1 MAEERLQKILA
12 NAGIASRRKAEE
24 LIVTGHVSVNG
35 VTVTELGS
43 KADLAVDEVK
53 CDGQRLKAPKH
64 YVYFAFNK
72 PKNVMTTVNDPE
84 RRETVMHFF
93 KGLKERI
100 YPVGRLDYASEG
112 LLLLTNDGEFANLIS
127 SPSAHVPKTYL
138 VKVNGIL
145 TAEQQ
150 ETFRRGIPMHGKRTA
165 PAKLK
170 VVRSTVNPWYEVTI
184 AEGRQNQ
191 IRIMFKHFGFLV
203 EKLRRIR
210 IGFLDL
216 EGLKGGAYRTLTR
229 EEVERFRRMLKM
241 DGAEADKASE
251 QTGRES
257 NAKPAAARNSNPPV
271 QPFRSPR
278 APARDMRRPRPTAKP
293 SGNPRFPVQ
302 QPRGERPAAQ
312 DFRGSRPSGGP
323 PARIPR
329 APMPPERGDRPPA
342 RAFRGPRSPERTG
355 DRTSAPGQTSGFRQN
370 DRAAR
375 SSRPSGPPA
384 RGPRRPAQ
392 DSEES
397 RPSRQSSRGSGP
409 FPAPE
414 RGGRPPGPPSQGP
427 RPPVR
432 NARGP
437 SGTGRP
443 PSQLSR
449 EFGRKGPGE
458 RSFGQSR
465 PPARGSRPPGK
476 GRKPTR
482 D

>member
-12 NAGIASRRKAEE
+12 KAGIASRRKAEE
-24 LIVTGHVSVNG
+24 FIVTGHVSVNG
-35 VTVTELGS
+35 VTVTELGT
-43 KADLAVDEVK
+43 KADLTVDEVK
-53 CDGQRLKAPKH
+53 CDGQRLKAPRH

-203 EKLRRIR
+203 EKLRRIK

-241 DGAEADKASE
+241 DGAEADKAPE
-251 QTGRES
+251 QTGRETS
-257 NAKPAAARNSNPPV
+257 ARAPAARTVNSPV

-278 APARDMRRPRPTAKP
+278 PPARDIRRPRPTAKP
-293 SGNPRFPVQ
+293 SGNQRFAVQ
-302 QPRGERPAAQ
+302 PPRGPRPNAQ
-312 DFRGSRPSGGP
+312 DSPESRPSGP
-323 PARIPR
+323 PARSTR
-329 APMPPERGDRPPA
+329 APMPPERGGRPPA
-342 RAFRGPRSPERTG
+342 QRFQGPRPPVRTGERTG
-355 DRTSAPGQTSGFRQN
+355 APGQTRGFRQN
-370 DRAAR
+370 DRPSQ
-375 SSRPSGPPA
+375 SSRPPGPPA
-384 RGPRRPAQ
+384 RGTRQSAQ
-392 DSEES
+392 NSGEP
-397 RPSRQSSRGSGP
+397 RPSGQFSRGSGP

-414 RGGRPPGPPSQGP
+414 RGGRPPGPRFQKP

-437 SGTGRP
+437 SGTGQP
-443 PSQLSR
+443 PRQ
-449 EFGRKGPGE
+449 FGSKGPAE
-458 RSFGQSR
+458 RSFRPPR
-465 PPARGSRPPGK
+465 PPARGSRPSAGK